1 MDWIATFRK
10 EWLNILTVGCVVV
23 AAFVEAWQQA
33 TSNLSPGSAVPRLD
47 GELWHYAPLTLLIV
61 AGVLALFHRK
71 SSLVLPLSPATSLQ
85 QTSTS
90 FPSISALQGQA
101 PQITFDARQWF
112 RMAYYSPITAE
123 VQQNIKIIAHNF
135 QPSDVE
141 DFYARFIGVGLVS
154 YLHDMTW
161 AYIFKSQFLMLAEL
175 NRMNGRMPVAAAK
188 TYYDQA
194 AIDFPLIYENYAFP
208 QWINFMQNQQLLLK
222 HPSDMLEISHRGKD
236 LLKYIAHWGG
246 DINLKSG

>member
-47 GELWHYAPLTLLIV
+47 GGLWRYAPLALLIV

-71 SSLVLPLSPATSLQ
+71 STPVLPRPATSLQ

-90 FPSISALQGQA
+90 FPSISALQGET

-112 RMAYYSPITAE
+112 RLAYYSPMTAE
-123 VQQNIKIIAHNF
+123 VQQNIKTVAHNF

-141 DFYARFIGVGLVS
+141 DFYARFIGVGLVA

-161 AYIFKSQFLMLAEL
+161 AYIFKSQLLMLAEL
-175 NRMNGRMPVAAAK
+175 NRMNGMMPVAAAK
-188 TYYDQA
+188 TYYDKA
-194 AIDFPLIYENYAFP
+194 VIDFPLIYKDYAFP
-208 QWINFMQNQQLLLK
+208 QWLNFMQAQQLLVK

-236 LLKYIAHWGG
+236 LLKYLAHWGPDVNIKLG
-246 DINLKSG
+246 